1 MRPYKKY
8 PWLGEESGVTL
19 QTGGVG
25 GRHLQHP
32 SAVKI
37 SGNKPIAHVP
47 QCFCLACWLDRPRLV
62 PLRSS
67 HAEEVVRN
75 TSVAAGKSLPQS
87 QCCAA
92 AREGVEGASSMLP
105 PVTFLVHCLTVLIN
119 SEITMS
125 THFRQGSLI
134 FFTCFFTMVS
144 NAMSGVKRPV
154 LNTQDRG
161 QDKAG
166 GGRRGKENVTA
177 LHTHL
182 GAGTTITE
190 TQHTGLGEHHTPQRS
205 PALEN
210 GGCLAPPRRQV
221 LRAKWIPDGHQ
232 CCPWQAPEAGHLPRG
247 SMTQGLTDVVS
258 GS

>member
-1 MRPYKKY
+1 MWPYKKY
-8 PWLGEESGVTL
+8 PWFGEESGVVL
-19 QTGGVG
+19 QTGGVWG
-25 GRHLQHP
+25 EHLQHP
-32 SAVKI
+32 FAVKI
-37 SGNKPIAHVP
+37 FGNKPIAHVL
-47 QCFCLACWLDRPRLV
+47 QCFCLACLLDRPRLV

-144 NAMSGVKRPV
+144 KAMSGVKRPV

-166 GGRRGKENVTA
+166 GGEKGQGECHRVT
-177 LHTHL
+177 HTSRSR
-182 GAGTTITE
+182 
-190 TQHTGLGEHHTPQRS
+190 HH
-205 PALEN
+205 
-210 GGCLAPPRRQV
+210 
-221 LRAKWIPDGHQ
+221 H
-232 CCPWQAPEAGHLPRG
+232 H
-247 SMTQGLTDVVS
+247 
-258 GS
+258 